1 MEILP
6 RAYSLLTGKLRSR
19 KLSRWNSAGILLT
32 YACSAE
38 CADCYENCS
47 PRRRGAAPVDG
58 VRECLAELKRLGC
71 TGRDIHFGGGE
82 PFYHYSHLI
91 ACFEAAKAEGM
102 LPVGK
107 LETNAFWCKNDELV
121 RERLTEIDRFGIEK
135 LSVSCDVFHQEFIPI
150 ERVRR
155 AVRVGREVLGE
166 KRVQV
171 GLSEFFDDPI
181 DVAKLTEAGKLEVF
195 RDALQ
200 QRPWRITGRAA
211 GALSQLLVRHPA
223 EKFAGDH
230 CKRKLL
236 KKRSIHIDPHGNVFP
251 STCAGIVLGNAR
263 KQRLSELCGAFECD
277 EHPVVRTLA
286 EHGPVQLLEEAV
298 EHGFVAADEGY
309 ATKCHLCFELR
320 RFFWEQG
327 LHADEV
333 GPGEIYSN

>member
-1 MEILP
+1 MGILP
-6 RAYSLLTGKLRSR
+6 QALSLLRGALESR

-32 YACSAE
+32 YACNAE
-38 CADCYENCS
+38 CADCYESCS
-47 PRRRGAAPVDG
+47 PRRRGTAPVED
-58 VRECLAELKRLGC
+58 VRKYLGELRRLGC

-91 ACFEAAKAEGM
+91 ECLEAAEAEGM

-107 LETNAFWCKNDELV
+107 IETNAFWCKSDELV

-135 LSVSCDVFHQEFIPI
+135 LFVSCDVFHQEFIPI

-166 KRVQV
+166 KRVQA
-171 GLSEFFDDPI
+171 GPAKFYDDP
-181 DVAKLTEAGKLEVF
+181 VYVSELTEAEKLEVF
-195 RDALQ
+195 RDTVQ
-200 QRPWRITGRAA
+200 EGPWRITGRAA
-211 GALSQLLVRHPA
+211 GVLSHLVDRHPA

-230 CKRKLL
+230 CLRKLL
-236 KKRSIHIDPHGNVFP
+236 KKRSIHVDPHGNVFP
-251 STCAGIVLGNAR
+251 STCAGIVLGNAAE
-263 KQRLSELCGAFECD
+263 QPLFELWEAFECD

-286 EHGPVQLLEEAV
+286 EHGPVRLLEEAV

-320 RFFWEQG
+320 RFYWEQG
-327 LHADEV
+327 LHRDEV
-333 GPGEIYSN
+333 GPGEIYSD